1 MSKKKKNILIIIVVL
16 AALAGSFAGAYS
28 YFSQPY
34 APAGKVKKTVPNES
48 LDMGELIVNLSGS
61 SHYLRTKVVIE
72 YPRDKWL
79 AAELQKK
86 RHTVADAIITALR
99 SKTYTEVSAA
109 ESAGALKNSII
120 EEINSHLESGEISGV
135 FFTDFLIQ

>member
-109 ESAGALKNSII
+109 ESAGALKTVLLRKSTAIL
-120 EEINSHLESGEISGV
+120 SQVRYQGYFSLTS
-135 FFTDFLIQ
+135 